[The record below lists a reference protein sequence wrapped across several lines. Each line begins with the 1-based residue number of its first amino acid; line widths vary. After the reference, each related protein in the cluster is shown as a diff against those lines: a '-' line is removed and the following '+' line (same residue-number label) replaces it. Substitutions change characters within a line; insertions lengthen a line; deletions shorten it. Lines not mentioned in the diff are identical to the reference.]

1 MSALTLRGRAWVYPD
16 NVAIDGDLMALEW
29 ALKRETRPEVLKDH
43 VFAGL
48 DPDFPKRA
56 RPGDIVVGGR
66 RFAQGNAHIQGM
78 IGLKGCGVGLVAESI
93 PIGSFRNALAA
104 GLSVL
109 SRCSGVRAMFE
120 NADEIEVDFVTAR
133 IRNITRSTE
142 ATFPPLALHLV
153 EMLRA
158 GGWGPMF
165 RRRLDAL
172 AAA

>member
-1 MSALTLRGRAWVYPD
+1 MNELVLRGRAWVYPD

-29 ALKRETRPEVLKDH
+29 AIKRETRPEVLKDH

-104 GLSVL
+104 GLPVL
-109 SRCSGVRAMFE
+109 PRCPGVRAMFE
-120 NADEIEVDFVTAR
+120 NEDEIEVDFAAAR
-133 IRNITRSTE
+133 IRNLTRGTD
-142 ATFPPLALHLV
+142 ATFPPLAPHLI

-165 RRRLDAL
+165 RRRLDAQ

>member
-1 MSALTLRGRAWVYPD
+1 MSELILRGRAWVYPD

-29 ALKRETRPEVLKDH
+29 ALKRETRPEVLKEH

-48 DPDFPKRA
+48 DPDFPNRA
-56 RPGDIVVGGR
+56 KPGDIVVGGR
-66 RFAQGNAHIQGM
+66 RFAQGNPHIQGM

-93 PIGSFRNALAA
+93 PVGSFRNALAA
-104 GLSVL
+104 GLPVL
-109 SRCSGVRAMFE
+109 PRCPGVRAMFA
-120 NADEIEVDFVTAR
+120 NAEEIEVDFTAAR
-133 IRNITRSTE
+133 VRNLTRGTE
-142 ATFPPLALHLV
+142 AAFPPLGAHLL

-172 AAA
+172 AQA

>member
-1 MSALTLRGRAWVYPD
+1 MSDLTLRGRAWVYPD

-29 ALKRETRPEVLKDH
+29 ALKRETRPDVLKEH

-56 RPGDIVVGGR
+56 RPGDIVVGGK
-66 RFAQGNAHIQGM
+66 RFAQGNPHIQGM
-78 IGLKGCGVGLVAESI
+78 IGLRGCGVGLIAESI

-104 GLSVL
+104 GLPVL
-109 SRCSGVRAMFE
+109 PRCPGVRAMFE
-120 NADEIEVDFVTAR
+120 NGEAIEVDFAAAR
-133 IRNITRSTE
+133 VRNLTRNTE
-142 ATFPPLALHLV
+142 AEFPPLGEHLLA
-153 EMLRA
+153 MLRA

-165 RRRLDAL
+165 RRRLDAM

>member
-1 MSALTLRGRAWVYPD
+1 MTDLVLRGRAWLYPD

-29 ALKRETRPEVLKDH
+29 ALKRETRPQVLREH

-66 RFAQGNAHIQGM
+66 RFAQGNPHIQGM
-78 IGLKGCGVGLVAESI
+78 IGLRGCGVGLVAESI

-104 GLSVL
+104 GLPVL
-109 SRCSGVRAMFE
+109 PRCPGVRAMFA
-120 NADEIEVDFVTAR
+120 NAEEIEVDFAAAR
-133 IRNITRSTE
+133 VRNLTRGTE
-142 ATFPPLALHLV
+142 AGFPPLGPHLV

-165 RRRLDAL
+165 RRRLDAM
-172 AAA
+172 ARG

>member
-1 MSALTLRGRAWVYPD
+1 MSDLVMRGRAWVYPD

-104 GLSVL
+104 GLPVL
-109 SRCSGVRAMFE
+109 PRCPGVRAMFE
-120 NADEIEVDFVTAR
+120 NEDEIEVDFAAAR
-133 IRNITRSTE
+133 IRNLTRGTDV
-142 ATFPPLALHLV
+142 TCPPLAPHLI

>member
-1 MSALTLRGRAWVYPD
+1 MNELTLRGRAWVYPD

-29 ALKRETRPEVLKDH
+29 ALKRETRPEVLREH

-56 RPGDIVVGGR
+56 RPGDIVVGGK
-66 RFAQGNAHIQGM
+66 RFAQGNPHIQGM
-78 IGLKGCGVGLVAESI
+78 IGLRGCGVGLIAESI

-104 GLSVL
+104 GLPVL
-109 SRCSGVRAMFE
+109 PRCPGLRAMFA
-120 NADEIEVDFVTAR
+120 NAEEIEVDFAAAR
-133 IRNITRSTE
+133 VRNLTRGTE
-142 ATFPPLALHLV
+142 ASFAPLGPHLQA
-153 EMLRA
+153 MLRA

-165 RRRLDAL
+165 RRRLDAM

>member
-1 MSALTLRGRAWVYPD
+1 
-16 NVAIDGDLMALEW
+16 
-29 ALKRETRPEVLKDH
+29 
-43 VFAGL
+43 
-48 DPDFPKRA
+48 
-56 RPGDIVVGGR
+56 VGGR

-104 GLSVL
+104 GLPVL
-109 SRCSGVRAMFE
+109 PRCPGVRAMFE
-120 NADEIEVDFVTAR
+120 NEDEIEVDFATAR
-133 IRNITRSTE
+133 IRNLTRGTD
-142 ATFPPLALHLV
+142 ATFPPLAPHLI

-165 RRRLDAL
+165 RRRLDAQ